1 MNTTQIYTL
10 VNSITSQA
18 MGAALASYDANGLIS
33 LGNAV
38 LSSNTN
44 TEAFLNT
51 LVQRIG
57 RTIFSYRAYK
67 NKLGDMVR
75 DNMEWG
81 AIVQKI
87 KVKMPSAVA
96 DQTFNLTDGQSID
109 MYVVSKPQVDQKLF
123 VTRAPYSYFVTIQ
136 RKTLK
141 EAFTSAEM
149 MGGFITY
156 IFGEVRNKMELT
168 LETLGRAAI
177 ANRIAATGGTRVR
190 NLVTEYNALKSTE
203 LTAATAMY
211 DSDFMRYASAQ
222 IRLSSKRMTDMS
234 TIFNEQGLERF
245 TPYDKQVIRVV
256 ADFEAQ
262 LESIVLW
269 QAFRDEYVKLKN
281 FSEVNYWQSQASPM
295 SINMVKVGDESETAT
310 EINNIVAVVY
320 DYESLGTYKTD
331 EETSTTPYNARGRYT
346 NTFWFGEQLW
356 FNDLSE
362 NFVYFTLN

>member
-10 VNSITSQA
+10 VNSVTSQA
-18 MGAALASYDANGLIS
+18 MGATLSTYDANGLIS
-33 LGNAV
+33 LGDTV
-38 LSSNTN
+38 LASNTN
-44 TEAFLNT
+44 TEAFMNT

-57 RTIFSYRAYK
+57 RTIFSYRAYN
-67 NKLGDMVR
+67 NKLGDMLR
-75 DNMEWG
+75 DNIEWG

-96 DQTFNLTDGQSID
+96 DQTFNLNDGQSID

-141 EAFTSAEM
+141 EAFTSVEM
-149 MGGFITY
+149 MGGFISY
-156 IFGEVRNKMELT
+156 IFGEVRNKLELT

-177 ANRIAATGGTRVR
+177 ANRIAATNGTRVR
-190 NLVTEYNALKSTE
+190 NLVTEYNTLKSTE
-203 LTAATAMY
+203 LTAETAMY

-222 IRLSSKRMTDMS
+222 IKLVSKRMTDMS
-234 TIFNEQGLERF
+234 TIYNEQGIERF

-256 ADFEAQ
+256 SDFESQ

-281 FSEVNYWQSQASPM
+281 FSEVNYWQAATSPM
-295 SINMVKVGDESETAT
+295 SINLIQVGEEETVT
-310 EINNIVAVVY
+310 EINNVVAVVY
-320 DYESLGTYKTD
+320 DYDALGTYKTD
-331 EETSTTPYNARGRYT
+331 EETSTTPYNARGRYY